1 MCGRRILVA
10 ESQGFS
16 GEAAAVLAQIGDVNL
31 ADLDRA
37 TLLRHVGEADILW
50 VRLRTRIDSEV
61 LGAATR
67 LKMIVTPTTGLNHI
81 DLTEAERRGVRVLSL
96 RGETSIL
103 KNVRATAEHTIALI
117 LALSRRL
124 PQAWSHV
131 RAGGWTRD
139 LFVGNEIF
147 RKTAG
152 IVGYGRLGCLVSG
165 YLVCFGAR
173 VLVCDRSN
181 TSLDAPLPIEVVG
194 REELLRSSD
203 IVSVHVDLNPQ
214 TGGFFG
220 RTEFEQMKP
229 GALFVNTARGELVDE
244 TALLHALR
252 SQRMAGAALDVLSGE
267 DTNGMG
273 THPLVAYAKDHD
285 NLLITPH
292 IGGCT
297 KESMQMTE
305 LFLARKLNESMAI
318 GLT

>member
-1 MCGRRILVA
+1 L
-10 ESQGFS
+10 
-16 GEAAAVLAQIGDVNL
+16 LAQIGDVNL

-67 LKMIVTPTTGLNHI
+67 LKTIVTPTTGLNHI
-81 DLTEAERRGVRVLSL
+81 DLREAERRGIRVLSL
-96 RGETSIL
+96 KGETSIL
-103 KNVRATAEHTIALI
+103 RNVRATAEHTIALI

-124 PQAWSHV
+124 PQAWRHV
-131 RAGGWTRD
+131 HEGGWTRD
-139 LFVGNEIF
+139 LFVGSEIF

-152 IVGYGRLGCLVSG
+152 IVGYGRLGCLVAG
-165 YLVCFGAR
+165 YLACFGAR
-173 VLVCDRSN
+173 VLVCDRPN
-181 TSLDAPLPIEVVG
+181 ASLRAPVSIEVVG
-194 REELLRSSD
+194 REELLRLSD
-203 IVSVHVDLNPQ
+203 IVSVHVDLNPE
-214 TGGFFG
+214 TEGFFG
-220 RTEFEQMKP
+220 AKEFEQMKP

-244 TALLHALR
+244 PALLHALR
-252 SQRMAGAALDVLSGE
+252 SHRLAGAALDVLSGE
-267 DTNGMG
+267 NPNGMG
-273 THPLVAYAKDHD
+273 SHPLVAYAKDHD

-305 LFLARKLNESMAI
+305 LFLAQKLNDSMAI

>member
-131 RAGGWTRD
+131 ALADGPETCLWEMRY
-139 LFVGNEIF
+139 FV
-147 RKTAG
+147 R
-152 IVGYGRLGCLVSG
+152 R
-165 YLVCFGAR
+165 R
-173 VLVCDRSN
+173 VLS
-181 TSLDAPLPIEVVG
+181 A
-194 REELLRSSD
+194 
-203 IVSVHVDLNPQ
+203 
-214 TGGFFG
+214 
-220 RTEFEQMKP
+220 
-229 GALFVNTARGELVDE
+229 
-244 TALLHALR
+244 
-252 SQRMAGAALDVLSGE
+252 MAGLAALCPGILYASAPAFSCATDR
-267 DTNGMG
+267 
-273 THPLVAYAKDHD
+273 THPLMLPF
-285 NLLITPH
+285 LLRLWD
-292 IGGCT
+292 G
-297 KESMQMTE
+297 KSY
-305 LFLARKLNESMAI
+305 
-318 GLT
+318 